1 MQKTNS
7 YLESKRPKVN
17 MKRISL
23 SLLTFLFLLS
33 GLCAAPTKTVW
44 QIGEKNHSASELALS
59 PDKYKEFLANDFG
72 WEDRFYI
79 IGLSSPQKDFPY
91 VLPGPADH
99 WGGTSYTAGIR
110 THVLNILFGM
120 KEVPETDSWKLIID
134 LLDTHHELP
143 ALFKITI
150 NGKSWKYAL
159 PKGSGKSID
168 GDYSQ
173 IKPHTIEIPLNA
185 GVIRKGSNSIALTSL
200 EGSWILFDDIR
211 LMGPDNAELSEA
223 NKSVYLRDV
232 KAADFQTTSPAAQP
246 LLVDIEHLSGHPL
259 LEVEVDGKKILE
271 QRLEKGRYILEA
283 PMPIVKSPKTSHYI
297 LSVDGAILDK
307 GMIRRAPHNTIT
319 LADYIDTRMGTAHS
333 RWMIA
338 PGPWMPF
345 SMVKLSPDNQDSG
358 WQSGYDPSFESI
370 GTFSHIHEWTM
381 AGLGIMPANGPLK
394 TEIGSQSSLVKG
406 DNSYRSAIDKASE
419 ETKVGYYK
427 VDLTDYQ
434 IKAELTATSRC
445 GFQRYTYPQ
454 DKDARVMIDLKIP
467 SEYDYQIV
475 EGSVK
480 QTGARRIEG
489 FSKQLSKNVW
499 SADADQHYTIY
510 FVIEFNKD
518 IKKFGG
524 WHDHTLWKKDT
535 MTAHYP
541 QRFGC
546 YAEFDT
552 TDHPEVMVR
561 SGISYVDMAGASNN
575 LSNEITEPFG
585 WNFEAV
591 RKHQSDSWNDILN
604 RVRIYSNDYR
614 EKVRFYTNLYRAFC
628 RNTFSDADRR
638 WVDATGNIQ
647 KLDDP
652 DAVALGCDA
661 FWNTFWNLN
670 QVWNLIAPEWSSR
683 WVKSQLAMYDANG
696 WLAKGP
702 SGMKYIPV
710 MVAEHEIPLLV
721 STYQMGIRNYDSEK
735 MFRAIVKMQTT
746 PAQRVANGFAGNRDL
761 KAYLQHQYVP
771 ADKGRFS
778 NTLEYS
784 YDDWTVSQLA
794 KALGKEEYY
803 RTFSDRGNWW
813 RNAIN
818 PATGYAQMRY
828 SDGEWEKNFDPFK
841 SGANHHYVEGNA
853 WQLTFFVPQNVPAL
867 TEIIGKERFIDRL
880 SWGFK
885 ASEPWRYNAPGDQ
898 YWDFPVVQG
907 NQQSMH
913 FAFLF
918 NWAGQPWQTQRWS
931 RSIID
936 RYYGFDTSNAYLGDE
951 DQGQMSAWLVMAA
964 LGLFQTDGG
973 CNAEP
978 IYELGS
984 PLFEKIK
991 IDLGKHFGRGK
1002 QFIIKANNPSRENK
1016 YIQSAKLT
1024 GKKLDSFKFPAKE
1037 LLKGGTL
1044 ELEMGNRPNKNWGIK

>member
-1 MQKTNS
+1 
-7 YLESKRPKVN
+7 
-17 MKRISL
+17 MKRIPL
-23 SLLTFLFLLS
+23 SLFTFLFLLS

-211 LMGPDNAELSEA
+211 LMGPDNAELNEV

-232 KAADFQTTSPAAQP
+232 KAADFQTTSPVAQP

-259 LEVEVDGKKILE
+259 LGVEVDGKKILE

-283 PMPIVKSPKTSHYI
+283 PMPVVKSPKTSHYI
-297 LSVDGAILDK
+297 ISADGAILDK

-406 DNSYRSAIDKASE
+406 ANSYRSAIDETSE

-499 SADADQHYTIY
+499 SADADQNYTIY

-524 WHDHTLWKKDT
+524 WHDHTLWETDT
-535 MTAHYP
+535 MTARYP
-541 QRFGC
+541 HRFGC

-591 RKHQSDSWNDILN
+591 RKHQSDSWNNILN

-638 WVDATGNIQ
+638 WVDAAGNIQ

-721 STYQMGIRNYDSEK
+721 STYQMGIRNYDAEK

-761 KAYLQHQYVP
+761 ETYLQHQYVP

-813 RNAIN
+813 KNAIN

-828 SDGEWEKNFDPFK
+828 SNGEWEKNFDPFK
-841 SGANHHYVEGNA
+841 SGAIHHYVEGNA
-853 WQLTFFVPQNVPAL
+853 WQLTFFVPQDVPAL
-867 TEIIGKERFIDRL
+867 TEFIGKERFIDRL

-951 DQGQMSAWLVMAA
+951 DQGQMSAWFVMAA

-978 IYELGS
+978 VYELGS

-1002 QFIIKANNPSRENK
+1002 QFIIKASNTSRENK
-1016 YIQSAKLT
+1016 YIQSAKLN
-1024 GKKLDSFKFPAKE
+1024 GKKLNSFKFPAKE

>member
-1 MQKTNS
+1 
-7 YLESKRPKVN
+7 
-17 MKRISL
+17 
-23 SLLTFLFLLS
+23 
-33 GLCAAPTKTVW
+33 
-44 QIGEKNHSASELALS
+44 
-59 PDKYKEFLANDFG
+59 
-72 WEDRFYI
+72 
-79 IGLSSPQKDFPY
+79 
-91 VLPGPADH
+91 
-99 WGGTSYTAGIR
+99 
-110 THVLNILFGM
+110 M

-173 IKPHTIEIPLNA
+173 IKPHTIEIPLNS

-211 LMGPDNAELSEA
+211 LMGPDNAELNEV

-232 KAADFQTTSPAAQP
+232 KAADFQTTSPVAQP

-259 LEVEVDGKKILE
+259 LEVKVDGKKILE

-283 PMPIVKSPKTSHYI
+283 PMPVVKSPKTSHYI
-297 LSVDGAILDK
+297 ISADGAILDK

-394 TEIGSQSSLVKG
+394 TEIGSQSSLVK
-406 DNSYRSAIDKASE
+406 DANSYRSAIDKTSE

-499 SADADQHYTIY
+499 SADADQNYTIY

-524 WHDHTLWKKDT
+524 WHDHTLWETDT

-575 LSNEITEPFG
+575 LSNEIMEPFG

-591 RKHQSDSWNDILN
+591 HKHQSDSWNNILN

-638 WVDATGNIQ
+638 WVDAAGNIQ

-710 MVAEHEIPLLV
+710 MVGEHEIPLLV
-721 STYQMGIRNYDSEK
+721 STYQMGIRNYDAEK

-761 KAYLQHQYVP
+761 ETYLQHQYVP

-803 RTFSDRGNWW
+803 RTFSNRGNWW
-813 RNAIN
+813 KNAIN

-828 SDGEWEKNFDPFK
+828 SNGEWEKNFDPFK

-867 TEIIGKERFIDRL
+867 TEIIGKELFIDRL

-951 DQGQMSAWLVMAA
+951 DQGQMSAWFVMAA

-978 IYELGS
+978 VYELGS

-1002 QFIIKANNPSRENK
+1002 QFIIKASNTSRENK
-1016 YIQSAKLT
+1016 YIQSAKLN
-1024 GKKLDSFKFPAKE
+1024 GKKLNSFKFPAKE

-1044 ELEMGNRPNKNWGIK
+1044 ELEMGDRPNKNWGIK

>member
-1 MQKTNS
+1 
-7 YLESKRPKVN
+7 
-17 MKRISL
+17 MKRIPL
-23 SLLTFLFLLS
+23 SLFTFLFLLS

-211 LMGPDNAELSEA
+211 LMGPDNAELNEV

-232 KAADFQTTSPAAQP
+232 KAADFQTTSPVAQP

-259 LEVEVDGKKILE
+259 LGVEVDGKKILE

-283 PMPIVKSPKTSHYI
+283 PMPVVKSPKTSHYI
-297 LSVDGAILDK
+297 ISADGTILDK

-406 DNSYRSAIDKASE
+406 ANSYRSAIDETSE

-489 FSKQLSKNVW
+489 LSKQLSKNVW
-499 SADADQHYTIY
+499 SADADQNYTIY

-524 WHDHTLWKKDT
+524 WHDHTLWETDT
-535 MTAHYP
+535 MTARYP
-541 QRFGC
+541 HRFGC

-561 SGISYVDMAGASNN
+561 SGISYVDMAGASNK

-585 WNFEAV
+585 GNFEAV
-591 RKHQSDSWNDILN
+591 RKHQSDSWNNILN

-638 WVDATGNIQ
+638 WVDAAGNIQ

-721 STYQMGIRNYDSEK
+721 STYQMGIRNYDAEK

-746 PAQRVANGFAGNRDL
+746 PAQRVANGFAGHRDL
-761 KAYLQHQYVP
+761 ETYLQHQYVP

-813 RNAIN
+813 KNAIN

-828 SDGEWEKNFDPFK
+828 SNGEWEKNFDPFK

-853 WQLTFFVPQNVPAL
+853 WQLTFFVPQDVPAL
-867 TEIIGKERFIDRL
+867 TEFIGKERFIDRL

-951 DQGQMSAWLVMAA
+951 DQGQMSAWFVMAA

-978 IYELGS
+978 VYELGS

-1002 QFIIKANNPSRENK
+1002 QFIIKASNTSRENK
-1016 YIQSAKLT
+1016 YIQSAKLN
-1024 GKKLDSFKFPAKE
+1024 GKKLNSFKFPAKE

>member
-1 MQKTNS
+1 
-7 YLESKRPKVN
+7 
-17 MKRISL
+17 MKRIPL
-23 SLLTFLFLLS
+23 SLFTFLFLLS

-134 LLDTHHELP
+134 LLDTHHEFP

-173 IKPHTIEIPLNA
+173 IKPHTIEIPLNS

-211 LMGPDNAELSEA
+211 LMGPDNAELNEV

-232 KAADFQTTSPAAQP
+232 KAADFQTTSPVAQP

-259 LEVEVDGKKILE
+259 LEVKVDGKKILE

-283 PMPIVKSPKTSHYI
+283 PMPVVKSPKTSHYI
-297 LSVDGAILDK
+297 ISADGAILDK

-394 TEIGSQSSLVKG
+394 TEIGSQSSLVK
-406 DNSYRSAIDKASE
+406 DANSYRSAIDKTSE

-475 EGSVK
+475 EGSIK

-499 SADADQHYTIY
+499 SADADQNYTIY

-524 WHDHTLWKKDT
+524 WHDHTLWETDT
-535 MTAHYP
+535 MTASYP

-575 LSNEITEPFG
+575 LSNEIMEPFG

-591 RKHQSDSWNDILN
+591 RKHQSDSWNNILN

-638 WVDATGNIQ
+638 WVDAAGNIQ

-721 STYQMGIRNYDSEK
+721 STYQMGIRNYDAEK

-761 KAYLQHQYVP
+761 ETYLQHQYVP

-803 RTFSDRGNWW
+803 RTFSNRGNWW
-813 RNAIN
+813 KNAIN

-828 SDGEWEKNFDPFK
+828 SNGEWEKNFDPFK

-853 WQLTFFVPQNVPAL
+853 WQLTFFC
-867 TEIIGKERFIDRL
+867 TSER
-880 SWGFK
+880 
-885 ASEPWRYNAPGDQ
+885 
-898 YWDFPVVQG
+898 
-907 NQQSMH
+907 
-913 FAFLF
+913 
-918 NWAGQPWQTQRWS
+918 S
-931 RSIID
+931 RTH
-936 RYYGFDTSNAYLGDE
+936 RNY
-951 DQGQMSAWLVMAA
+951 
-964 LGLFQTDGG
+964 
-973 CNAEP
+973 
-978 IYELGS
+978 
-984 PLFEKIK
+984 
-991 IDLGKHFGRGK
+991 R
-1002 QFIIKANNPSRENK
+1002 
-1016 YIQSAKLT
+1016 
-1024 GKKLDSFKFPAKE
+1024 
-1037 LLKGGTL
+1037 
-1044 ELEMGNRPNKNWGIK
+1044 

>member
-1 MQKTNS
+1 
-7 YLESKRPKVN
+7 
-17 MKRISL
+17 
-23 SLLTFLFLLS
+23 
-33 GLCAAPTKTVW
+33 
-44 QIGEKNHSASELALS
+44 
-59 PDKYKEFLANDFG
+59 
-72 WEDRFYI
+72 
-79 IGLSSPQKDFPY
+79 
-91 VLPGPADH
+91 
-99 WGGTSYTAGIR
+99 
-110 THVLNILFGM
+110 M

-173 IKPHTIEIPLNA
+173 IKPHTIEIPLNS

-211 LMGPDNAELSEA
+211 LMGPDNAELNEV

-232 KAADFQTTSPAAQP
+232 KAADFQTTSPVAQP

-259 LEVEVDGKKILE
+259 LEVKVDGKKILE

-283 PMPIVKSPKTSHYI
+283 PMPVVKSPKTSHYI
-297 LSVDGAILDK
+297 ISADGAILDK

-394 TEIGSQSSLVKG
+394 TEIGSQSSLVK
-406 DNSYRSAIDKASE
+406 DANSYRSAIDKTSE

-475 EGSVK
+475 EGSIK

-499 SADADQHYTIY
+499 SADADQNYTIY

-524 WHDHTLWKKDT
+524 WHDHTLWETDT
-535 MTAHYP
+535 MTASYP

-591 RKHQSDSWNDILN
+591 RKHQSDSWNNILN

-638 WVDATGNIQ
+638 WVDAAGNIQ

-721 STYQMGIRNYDSEK
+721 STYQMGIRNYDAEK

-761 KAYLQHQYVP
+761 ETYLQHQYVP

-803 RTFSDRGNWW
+803 RTFSNRGNWW
-813 RNAIN
+813 KNAIN

-828 SDGEWEKNFDPFK
+828 SNGEWEKNFDPFK

-867 TEIIGKERFIDRL
+867 TEIIGKELFIDRL

-951 DQGQMSAWLVMAA
+951 DQGQMSAWFVMAA

-978 IYELGS
+978 VYELGS

-1002 QFIIKANNPSRENK
+1002 QFIIKASNTSRENK
-1016 YIQSAKLT
+1016 YIQSAKLN
-1024 GKKLDSFKFPAKE
+1024 GKKLNSFKFPAKE

>member
-1 MQKTNS
+1 
-7 YLESKRPKVN
+7 
-17 MKRISL
+17 MKRIPL
-23 SLLTFLFLLS
+23 SLFTFLFLLS

-173 IKPHTIEIPLNA
+173 IKPHTIEIPLNS

-211 LMGPDNAELSEA
+211 LMGPDNAELNEV

-232 KAADFQTTSPAAQP
+232 KAADFQTTSPVAQP

-259 LEVEVDGKKILE
+259 LEVKVDGKKILE

-283 PMPIVKSPKTSHYI
+283 PMPVVKSPKTSHYI
-297 LSVDGAILDK
+297 ISADGAILDK

-394 TEIGSQSSLVKG
+394 TEIGSQSSLVK
-406 DNSYRSAIDKASE
+406 DANSYRSAIDKTSE

-499 SADADQHYTIY
+499 SADADQNYTIY

-524 WHDHTLWKKDT
+524 WHDHTLWETDT
-535 MTAHYP
+535 MTASYP

-591 RKHQSDSWNDILN
+591 RKHQSDSWNNILN

-628 RNTFSDADRR
+628 RNTFSDADCR
-638 WVDATGNIQ
+638 WVDAAGNIQ

-721 STYQMGIRNYDSEK
+721 STYQMGIRNYDAEK

-761 KAYLQHQYVP
+761 ETYLQHQYVP

-803 RTFSDRGNWW
+803 RTFSNRGNWW
-813 RNAIN
+813 KNAIN

-828 SDGEWEKNFDPFK
+828 SNGEWEKNFDPFK

-867 TEIIGKERFIDRL
+867 TEIIGKELFIDRL

-885 ASEPWRYNAPGDQ
+885 ASEPW
-898 YWDFPVVQG
+898 
-907 NQQSMH
+907 
-913 FAFLF
+913 
-918 NWAGQPWQTQRWS
+918 
-931 RSIID
+931 SIMP
-936 RYYGFDTSNAYLGDE
+936 RETSIGT
-951 DQGQMSAWLVMAA
+951 
-964 LGLFQTDGG
+964 FQ
-973 CNAEP
+973 
-978 IYELGS
+978 
-984 PLFEKIK
+984 
-991 IDLGKHFGRGK
+991 
-1002 QFIIKANNPSRENK
+1002 
-1016 YIQSAKLT
+1016 
-1024 GKKLDSFKFPAKE
+1024 
-1037 LLKGGTL
+1037 
-1044 ELEMGNRPNKNWGIK
+1044 

>member
-1 MQKTNS
+1 
-7 YLESKRPKVN
+7 
-17 MKRISL
+17 MKRIPL
-23 SLLTFLFLLS
+23 SLFTFLFLLS

-211 LMGPDNAELSEA
+211 LMGPDNAELNEV
-223 NKSVYLRDV
+223 NKSVYLRDI
-232 KAADFQTTSPAAQP
+232 KAADFQTTSPVAQP

-259 LEVEVDGKKILE
+259 LGVEVDGKKILE

-283 PMPIVKSPKTSHYI
+283 PMPVVKSPKTSHYI
-297 LSVDGAILDK
+297 ISADGTILDK

-406 DNSYRSAIDKASE
+406 ANSYRSAIDETSE

-499 SADADQHYTIY
+499 SADADQNYTIY
-510 FVIEFNKD
+510 FVIEFNQD

-524 WHDHTLWKKDT
+524 WHDHTLWETDT
-535 MTAHYP
+535 MTARYP
-541 QRFGC
+541 HRFGC

-591 RKHQSDSWNDILN
+591 RKHQSDSWNNILN

-638 WVDATGNIQ
+638 WVDAAGNIQ

-721 STYQMGIRNYDSEK
+721 STYQMGIRNYDAEK

-761 KAYLQHQYVP
+761 ETYLQHQYVP

-813 RNAIN
+813 KNAIN

-828 SDGEWEKNFDPFK
+828 SNGEWEKNFDPFK

-853 WQLTFFVPQNVPAL
+853 WQLTFFVPQDVPAL
-867 TEIIGKERFIDRL
+867 TEFIGKERFIDRL

-951 DQGQMSAWLVMAA
+951 DQGQMSAWFVMAA

-978 IYELGS
+978 VYELGS

-1002 QFIIKANNPSRENK
+1002 QFIIKASNTSRENK
-1016 YIQSAKLT
+1016 YIQSAKLN
-1024 GKKLDSFKFPAKE
+1024 GKKLNSFKFPAKE

>member
-1 MQKTNS
+1 
-7 YLESKRPKVN
+7 
-17 MKRISL
+17 MKRIPL
-23 SLLTFLFLLS
+23 SLFTFLFLLS

-134 LLDTHHELP
+134 LLDTHYEFP

-173 IKPHTIEIPLNA
+173 IKPHTIEILLNA

-211 LMGPDNAELSEA
+211 LMGPDNAELNEV

-232 KAADFQTTSPAAQP
+232 KAADFQTTSPVAQP

-283 PMPIVKSPKTSHYI
+283 PMPVVKSPKTSHYI
-297 LSVDGAILDK
+297 ISADGTILDK

-381 AGLGIMPANGPLK
+381 TGLGIMPANGPLK
-394 TEIGSQSSLVKG
+394 TEIGSQSSLVK
-406 DNSYRSAIDKASE
+406 DANSYRSAIDKTSE

-475 EGSVK
+475 EGSIK

-499 SADADQHYTIY
+499 SADADQNYTIY

-524 WHDHTLWKKDT
+524 WHDHTLWETDT
-535 MTAHYP
+535 MTASYP

-591 RKHQSDSWNDILN
+591 RKHQSDSWNNILN

-638 WVDATGNIQ
+638 WVDAAGNIQ

-721 STYQMGIRNYDSEK
+721 STYQMGIRNYDAEK

-761 KAYLQHQYVP
+761 ETYLQHQYVP

-813 RNAIN
+813 KNAIN

-828 SDGEWEKNFDPFK
+828 SNGEWEKNFDPFK

-853 WQLTFFVPQNVPAL
+853 WQLTFFVPQDVPAL
-867 TEIIGKERFIDRL
+867 TEFIGKERFIDRL

-918 NWAGQPWQTQRWS
+918 NWAGQPWQRWS

-951 DQGQMSAWLVMAA
+951 DQGQMSAWFVMAA

-978 IYELGS
+978 VYELGS

-1002 QFIIKANNPSRENK
+1002 QFIIKAINTSRENK
-1016 YIQSAKLT
+1016 YIQSAKLN
-1024 GKKLDSFKFPAKE
+1024 GKKLNSFKFPAKE

>member
-1 MQKTNS
+1 
-7 YLESKRPKVN
+7 
-17 MKRISL
+17 
-23 SLLTFLFLLS
+23 
-33 GLCAAPTKTVW
+33 
-44 QIGEKNHSASELALS
+44 
-59 PDKYKEFLANDFG
+59 
-72 WEDRFYI
+72 
-79 IGLSSPQKDFPY
+79 
-91 VLPGPADH
+91 
-99 WGGTSYTAGIR
+99 
-110 THVLNILFGM
+110 
-120 KEVPETDSWKLIID
+120 
-134 LLDTHHELP
+134 
-143 ALFKITI
+143 
-150 NGKSWKYAL
+150 
-159 PKGSGKSID
+159 
-168 GDYSQ
+168 
-173 IKPHTIEIPLNA
+173 
-185 GVIRKGSNSIALTSL
+185 
-200 EGSWILFDDIR
+200 
-211 LMGPDNAELSEA
+211 MGPDNAELNEV

-232 KAADFQTTSPAAQP
+232 KAADFQTTSPVAQP

-259 LEVEVDGKKILE
+259 LEVKVDGKKILE

-283 PMPIVKSPKTSHYI
+283 PMPVVKSPKTSHYI
-297 LSVDGAILDK
+297 ISADGAILDK

-394 TEIGSQSSLVKG
+394 TEIGSQSSLVK
-406 DNSYRSAIDKASE
+406 DANSYRSAIDKTSE

-499 SADADQHYTIY
+499 SADADQNYTIY

-524 WHDHTLWKKDT
+524 WHDHTLWETDT

-591 RKHQSDSWNDILN
+591 RKHQSDSWNNILN

-638 WVDATGNIQ
+638 WVDAAGNIQ

-710 MVAEHEIPLLV
+710 MVGEHEIPLLV
-721 STYQMGIRNYDSEK
+721 STYQMGIRNYDAEK

-761 KAYLQHQYVP
+761 ETYLQHQYVP

-813 RNAIN
+813 KNAIN

-828 SDGEWEKNFDPFK
+828 SNGEWEKNFDPFK

-853 WQLTFFVPQNVPAL
+853 WQLTFFVPQDVPAL
-867 TEIIGKERFIDRL
+867 TEIIGKKRFIDRL

-918 NWAGQPWQTQRWS
+918 NWAGQPWQTQQWS
-931 RSIID
+931 RSIIA

-951 DQGQMSAWLVMAA
+951 DQGQMSAWFVMAA

-978 IYELGS
+978 VYELGS

-1002 QFIIKANNPSRENK
+1002 QFIIKASNTSRENK
-1016 YIQSAKLT
+1016 YIQSAKLN
-1024 GKKLDSFKFPAKE
+1024 GKKLNSFKFPAKE

-1044 ELEMGNRPNKNWGIK
+1044 ELEMGDRPNKNWGIK

>member
-1 MQKTNS
+1 
-7 YLESKRPKVN
+7 
-17 MKRISL
+17 MKRIPL
-23 SLLTFLFLLS
+23 SLFTFLFLLS

-134 LLDTHHELP
+134 LLDTHHEFP

-173 IKPHTIEIPLNA
+173 IKPHTIEIPLNS

-211 LMGPDNAELSEA
+211 LMGPDNAELNEV

-232 KAADFQTTSPAAQP
+232 KAADFQTTSPVAQP

-259 LEVEVDGKKILE
+259 LEVKVDGKKILE

-283 PMPIVKSPKTSHYI
+283 PMPVVKSPKTSHYI
-297 LSVDGAILDK
+297 ISADGAILDK

-394 TEIGSQSSLVKG
+394 TEIGSQSSLVK
-406 DNSYRSAIDKASE
+406 DANSYRSAIDKTSE

-475 EGSVK
+475 EGSIK

-499 SADADQHYTIY
+499 SADADQNYTIY

-524 WHDHTLWKKDT
+524 WHDHTLWETDT
-535 MTAHYP
+535 MTASYP

-575 LSNEITEPFG
+575 LSNEIMEPFG

-591 RKHQSDSWNDILN
+591 RKHQSDSWNNILN

-638 WVDATGNIQ
+638 WVDAAGNIQ

-721 STYQMGIRNYDSEK
+721 STYQMGIRNYDAEK

-761 KAYLQHQYVP
+761 ETYLQHQYVP

-803 RTFSDRGNWW
+803 RTFSNRGNWW
-813 RNAIN
+813 KNAIN

-828 SDGEWEKNFDPFK
+828 SNGEWEKNFDPFK

-853 WQLTFFVPQNVPAL
+853 WQLTFLYLRTFPHSPKLSVKSSSSTGCHGDSKPVSHGGIMPRE
-867 TEIIGKERFIDRL
+867 TSIG
-880 SWGFK
+880 
-885 ASEPWRYNAPGDQ
+885 
-898 YWDFPVVQG
+898 
-907 NQQSMH
+907 
-913 FAFLF
+913 
-918 NWAGQPWQTQRWS
+918 T
-931 RSIID
+931 
-936 RYYGFDTSNAYLGDE
+936 
-951 DQGQMSAWLVMAA
+951 
-964 LGLFQTDGG
+964 FQ
-973 CNAEP
+973 
-978 IYELGS
+978 
-984 PLFEKIK
+984 
-991 IDLGKHFGRGK
+991 
-1002 QFIIKANNPSRENK
+1002 
-1016 YIQSAKLT
+1016 
-1024 GKKLDSFKFPAKE
+1024 
-1037 LLKGGTL
+1037 
-1044 ELEMGNRPNKNWGIK
+1044 

>member
-1 MQKTNS
+1 
-7 YLESKRPKVN
+7 
-17 MKRISL
+17 MKRVPL
-23 SLLTFLFLLS
+23 SLFTFLFLLS

-134 LLDTHHELP
+134 LLDTHHEFP

-159 PKGSGKSID
+159 SKGSGKSID

-173 IKPHTIEIPLNA
+173 IKPHTIEIPLNS

-211 LMGPDNAELSEA
+211 LMGPDNAELNEV

-232 KAADFQTTSPAAQP
+232 KAADFQTTSPVAQP

-259 LEVEVDGKKILE
+259 LEVKVDGKKILE

-283 PMPIVKSPKTSHYI
+283 PMPVVKSPKTSHYI
-297 LSVDGAILDK
+297 ISADGAILDK

-394 TEIGSQSSLVKG
+394 TEIGSQSSLVK
-406 DNSYRSAIDKASE
+406 DANSYRSAIDKTSE

-475 EGSVK
+475 EGSIK

-499 SADADQHYTIY
+499 SADADQNYTIY

-524 WHDHTLWKKDT
+524 WHDHTLWETDT
-535 MTAHYP
+535 MTASYP

-552 TDHPEVMVR
+552 TDYPEVMVR

-591 RKHQSDSWNDILN
+591 RKHQSDSWNNILN

-638 WVDATGNIQ
+638 WVDAAGNIQ

-721 STYQMGIRNYDSEK
+721 STYQMGIRNYDAEK

-761 KAYLQHQYVP
+761 ETYLQHQYVP

-803 RTFSDRGNWW
+803 RTFSNRGNWW
-813 RNAIN
+813 KNAIN

-828 SDGEWEKNFDPFK
+828 SNGEWEKNFDPFK

-853 WQLTFFVPQNVPAL
+853 
-867 TEIIGKERFIDRL
+867 
-880 SWGFK
+880 
-885 ASEPWRYNAPGDQ
+885 
-898 YWDFPVVQG
+898 
-907 NQQSMH
+907 
-913 FAFLF
+913 
-918 NWAGQPWQTQRWS
+918 
-931 RSIID
+931 
-936 RYYGFDTSNAYLGDE
+936 
-951 DQGQMSAWLVMAA
+951 
-964 LGLFQTDGG
+964 
-973 CNAEP
+973 
-978 IYELGS
+978 
-984 PLFEKIK
+984 
-991 IDLGKHFGRGK
+991 
-1002 QFIIKANNPSRENK
+1002 
-1016 YIQSAKLT
+1016 
-1024 GKKLDSFKFPAKE
+1024 
-1037 LLKGGTL
+1037 
-1044 ELEMGNRPNKNWGIK
+1044 

>member
-1 MQKTNS
+1 
-7 YLESKRPKVN
+7 
-17 MKRISL
+17 MKRIPL
-23 SLLTFLFLLS
+23 SLFTFLFLLS

-173 IKPHTIEIPLNA
+173 IKPHTIEIPLNS

-211 LMGPDNAELSEA
+211 LMGPDNAELNEV

-232 KAADFQTTSPAAQP
+232 KAADFQTTSPVAQP

-259 LEVEVDGKKILE
+259 LEVKVDGKKILE

-283 PMPIVKSPKTSHYI
+283 PMPVVKSPKTSHYI
-297 LSVDGAILDK
+297 ISADGAILDK

-394 TEIGSQSSLVKG
+394 TEIGSQSSLVK
-406 DNSYRSAIDKASE
+406 DANSYRSAIDKTSE

-499 SADADQHYTIY
+499 SADADQNYTIY

-524 WHDHTLWKKDT
+524 WHDHTLWETDT

-591 RKHQSDSWNDILN
+591 HKHQSDSWNNILN

-638 WVDATGNIQ
+638 WVDAAGNIQ

-710 MVAEHEIPLLV
+710 MVGEHEIPLLV
-721 STYQMGIRNYDSEK
+721 STYQMGIRNYDAEK

-761 KAYLQHQYVP
+761 ETYLQHQYVP

-803 RTFSDRGNWW
+803 RTFSNRGNWW
-813 RNAIN
+813 KNAIN

-828 SDGEWEKNFDPFK
+828 SNGEWEKNFDPFK

-867 TEIIGKERFIDRL
+867 TEIIGKELFIDRL

-931 RSIID
+931 RS
-936 RYYGFDTSNAYLGDE
+936 
-951 DQGQMSAWLVMAA
+951 
-964 LGLFQTDGG
+964 
-973 CNAEP
+973 
-978 IYELGS
+978 
-984 PLFEKIK
+984 
-991 IDLGKHFGRGK
+991 
-1002 QFIIKANNPSRENK
+1002 
-1016 YIQSAKLT
+1016 
-1024 GKKLDSFKFPAKE
+1024 
-1037 LLKGGTL
+1037 
-1044 ELEMGNRPNKNWGIK
+1044 

>member
-1 MQKTNS
+1 
-7 YLESKRPKVN
+7 
-17 MKRISL
+17 MKRIPL
-23 SLLTFLFLLS
+23 SLFTFLFLLS

-173 IKPHTIEIPLNA
+173 IKPHTIEIPLNS

-211 LMGPDNAELSEA
+211 LMGPDNAELNEV

-232 KAADFQTTSPAAQP
+232 KAADFQTTSPVAQP

-259 LEVEVDGKKILE
+259 LEVKVDGKKILE

-283 PMPIVKSPKTSHYI
+283 PMPVVKSPKTSHYI
-297 LSVDGAILDK
+297 ISADGAILDK

-394 TEIGSQSSLVKG
+394 TEIGSQSSLVK
-406 DNSYRSAIDKASE
+406 DANSYRSAIDKTSE

-499 SADADQHYTIY
+499 SADADQNYTIY

-524 WHDHTLWKKDT
+524 WHDHTLWETDT

-591 RKHQSDSWNDILN
+591 HKHQSDSWNNILN

-638 WVDATGNIQ
+638 WVDAAGNIQ

-710 MVAEHEIPLLV
+710 MVGEHEIPLLV
-721 STYQMGIRNYDSEK
+721 STYQMGIRNYDAEK

-761 KAYLQHQYVP
+761 ETYLQHQYVP

-803 RTFSDRGNWW
+803 RTFSNRGNWW
-813 RNAIN
+813 KNAIN

-828 SDGEWEKNFDPFK
+828 SNGEWEKNFDPFK

-867 TEIIGKERFIDRL
+867 TEIIGKELFIDRL

-951 DQGQMSAWLVMAA
+951 DQEVE
-964 LGLFQTDGG
+964 LFQV
-973 CNAEP
+973 
-978 IYELGS
+978 S
-984 PLFEKIK
+984 
-991 IDLGKHFGRGK
+991 GKRTAQRRH
-1002 QFIIKANNPSRENK
+1002 I
-1016 YIQSAKLT
+1016 
-1024 GKKLDSFKFPAKE
+1024 
-1037 LLKGGTL
+1037 GT
-1044 ELEMGNRPNKNWGIK
+1044 

>member
-1 MQKTNS
+1 
-7 YLESKRPKVN
+7 
-17 MKRISL
+17 MKRKSL
-23 SLLTFLFLLS
+23 SLFIMLFLLPE
-33 GLCAAPTKTVW
+33 LWAATKTIW
-44 QIGEKNHSASELALS
+44 QIGEKNHSTSELALS

-79 IGLSSPQKDFPY
+79 VGLSSPQKDFPY

-99 WGGTSYTAGIR
+99 WGGTSGTAGIR
-110 THVLNILFGM
+110 THVLNILFDM
-120 KEVPETDSWKLIID
+120 KETSGSDSWKLIID
-134 LLDTHHELP
+134 LLDTHHESP
-143 ALFKITI
+143 ALFKVTI

-173 IKPHTIEIPLNA
+173 AKPYTIEIPVNA
-185 GVIRKGSNSIALTSL
+185 EVIKKGSNSISLTNL
-200 EGSWILFDDIR
+200 EGSWIIFDDIR
-211 LMGPDNAELSEA
+211 LIGPQNAILKEA
-223 NKSVYLRDV
+223 NQSVYLRDV
-232 KAADFQTTSPAAQP
+232 KAADFQTVHPVAQP

-259 LEVEVDGKKILE
+259 LEVEVDGKKILH
-271 QRLEKGRYILEA
+271 QQLENGRYIFEA
-283 PMPIVKSPKTSHYI
+283 PMPVVKSPKTSEYTI
-297 LSVDGAILDK
+297 RVDGAVIAQ
-307 GMIRRAPHNTIT
+307 GTITRAPHSTHT
-319 LADYIDTRMGTAHS
+319 AADYIDTRMGTAHS

-345 SMVKLSPDNQDSG
+345 SMVKLSPDNQDNG

-381 AGLGIMPANGPLK
+381 AGLGIMPTNGPLK
-394 TEIGSQSSLVKG
+394 TEIGSQSSLVKSA
-406 DNSYRSAIDKASE
+406 NSYRSAIDKASE
-419 ETKVGYYK
+419 EAKAGYYK
-427 VDLTDYQ
+427 IDLTDYQ
-434 IKAELTATSRC
+434 IKAELTATTRC

-467 SEYDYQIV
+467 SEYDYQII
-475 EGSVK
+475 EGSVR

-499 SADADQHYTIY
+499 SADADQDYTIH
-510 FVIEFNKD
+510 FVIEFSKD

-524 WHDHTLWKKDT
+524 WHNDTLWEKEA
-535 MTAHYP
+535 MTATHP

-552 TDHPEVMVR
+552 ASDPVVMVR
-561 SGISYVDMAGASNN
+561 SAISYVDIAGASNN
-575 LSNEITEPFG
+575 LSTEITKPFG
-585 WNFEAV
+585 WNFDAV
-591 RKHQSDSWNDILN
+591 RKYQSDSWNDILD
-604 RVRIYSNDYR
+604 RVQVQSNDYR

-628 RNTFSDADRR
+628 RNTYSDTDQRWADAAGR
-638 WVDATGNIQ
+638 IQ
-647 KLDDP
+647 KLKDK

-670 QVWNLIAPEWSSR
+670 QVWNLITPEWSSR
-683 WVKSQLAMYDANG
+683 WVKSQLAMYDAHG

-710 MVAEHEIPLLV
+710 MVAEHEIPLLT
-721 STYQMGIRNYDSEK
+721 STYQMGIRDYDVEK
-735 MFRAIVKMQTT
+735 MFQAVIKMQTT

-761 KAYLQHQYVP
+761 ETYLQHKYVP

-794 KALGKEEYY
+794 KALGKDEHY
-803 RTFSDRGNWW
+803 RKFSDRGEWW
-813 RNAIN
+813 KNAIN
-818 PATGYAQMRY
+818 PETGFAQMRY
-828 SDGEWEKNFDPFK
+828 SNGEWEKDFDPFK

-853 WQLTFFVPQNVPAL
+853 WQLTYFVPQNVPAL
-867 TEIIGKERFIDRL
+867 AERIGKERFIERL
-880 SWGFK
+880 TWGFK

-918 NWAGQPWQTQRWS
+918 NWVGQPWQTQRWS

-936 RYYGFDTSNAYLGDE
+936 RYYGFDVSNAYLGDE
-951 DQGQMSAWLVMAA
+951 DQGQMSAWFIMAA

-973 CNAEP
+973 CNTEP
-978 IYELGS
+978 VYELGS
-984 PLFEKIK
+984 PLFEKVE
-991 IDLGKHFGRGK
+991 IDLGKRYGRGK
-1002 QFIIKANNPSRENK
+1002 RFTIKANNASRENK
-1016 YIQSAKLT
+1016 YIQSAQLNGQKLE
-1024 GKKLDSFKFPAKE
+1024 SFKFPAKE
-1037 LLKGGTL
+1037 LLKGGIL
-1044 ELEMGNRPNKNWGIK
+1044 ELEMGNQPNESWGLKQ

>member
-1 MQKTNS
+1 
-7 YLESKRPKVN
+7 
-17 MKRISL
+17 MKRIPL
-23 SLLTFLFLLS
+23 SLFTFLFLLS

-211 LMGPDNAELSEA
+211 LMGPDNAELNEV

-232 KAADFQTTSPAAQP
+232 KAADFQTTSPVAQP

-259 LEVEVDGKKILE
+259 LGVEVDGKKILE

-283 PMPIVKSPKTSHYI
+283 PMPVVKSPKTSHYI
-297 LSVDGAILDK
+297 ISADGTILDK

-406 DNSYRSAIDKASE
+406 ANSYRSAIDETSE

-499 SADADQHYTIY
+499 SADADQNYTIY

-524 WHDHTLWKKDT
+524 WHDHTLWETDT
-535 MTAHYP
+535 MTARYP
-541 QRFGC
+541 HRFGC

-591 RKHQSDSWNDILN
+591 RKHQSDSWNNILN

-638 WVDATGNIQ
+638 WVDAAGNIQ

-652 DAVALGCDA
+652 NAVALGCDA

-721 STYQMGIRNYDSEK
+721 STYQMGIRNYDAEK

-761 KAYLQHQYVP
+761 ETYLQHQYVP

-813 RNAIN
+813 KNAIN

-828 SDGEWEKNFDPFK
+828 SNGEWEKNFDPFK

-853 WQLTFFVPQNVPAL
+853 WQLTFFVPQDVPAL
-867 TEIIGKERFIDRL
+867 TEFIGKERFIDRL

-951 DQGQMSAWLVMAA
+951 DQGQMSAWFVMAA

-978 IYELGS
+978 VYELGS

-1002 QFIIKANNPSRENK
+1002 QFIIKASNTSRENK
-1016 YIQSAKLT
+1016 YIQSAKLN
-1024 GKKLDSFKFPAKE
+1024 GKKLNSFKFPAKE

>member
-1 MQKTNS
+1 
-7 YLESKRPKVN
+7 
-17 MKRISL
+17 
-23 SLLTFLFLLS
+23 
-33 GLCAAPTKTVW
+33 
-44 QIGEKNHSASELALS
+44 
-59 PDKYKEFLANDFG
+59 
-72 WEDRFYI
+72 
-79 IGLSSPQKDFPY
+79 
-91 VLPGPADH
+91 
-99 WGGTSYTAGIR
+99 
-110 THVLNILFGM
+110 
-120 KEVPETDSWKLIID
+120 
-134 LLDTHHELP
+134 
-143 ALFKITI
+143 
-150 NGKSWKYAL
+150 
-159 PKGSGKSID
+159 
-168 GDYSQ
+168 
-173 IKPHTIEIPLNA
+173 
-185 GVIRKGSNSIALTSL
+185 
-200 EGSWILFDDIR
+200 
-211 LMGPDNAELSEA
+211 
-223 NKSVYLRDV
+223 
-232 KAADFQTTSPAAQP
+232 
-246 LLVDIEHLSGHPL
+246 
-259 LEVEVDGKKILE
+259 
-271 QRLEKGRYILEA
+271 
-283 PMPIVKSPKTSHYI
+283 MPVVKSPKTSHYI
-297 LSVDGAILDK
+297 ISADGAILDK

-394 TEIGSQSSLVKG
+394 TEIGSQSSLVK
-406 DNSYRSAIDKASE
+406 DANSYRSAIDKTSE

-499 SADADQHYTIY
+499 SADADQNYTIY

-524 WHDHTLWKKDT
+524 WHDHTLWETDT

-575 LSNEITEPFG
+575 LSYEITEPFG

-591 RKHQSDSWNDILN
+591 HKHQSDSWNNILN

-638 WVDATGNIQ
+638 WVDAAGNIQ

-710 MVAEHEIPLLV
+710 MVGEHEIPLLV
-721 STYQMGIRNYDSEK
+721 STYQMGIRNYDAEK

-761 KAYLQHQYVP
+761 ETYLQHQYVP

-803 RTFSDRGNWW
+803 RTFSNRGNWW
-813 RNAIN
+813 KNAIN

-828 SDGEWEKNFDPFK
+828 SNGEWEKNFDPFK

-867 TEIIGKERFIDRL
+867 TEIIGKELFIDRL

-951 DQGQMSAWLVMAA
+951 DQGQMSAWFVMAA

-978 IYELGS
+978 VYELGS

-1002 QFIIKANNPSRENK
+1002 QFIIKASNTSRENK
-1016 YIQSAKLT
+1016 YIQSAKLN
-1024 GKKLDSFKFPAKE
+1024 GKKLNSFKFPAKE

-1044 ELEMGNRPNKNWGIK
+1044 ELEMGDRPNKNWGIK

>member
-1 MQKTNS
+1 
-7 YLESKRPKVN
+7 
-17 MKRISL
+17 
-23 SLLTFLFLLS
+23 
-33 GLCAAPTKTVW
+33 
-44 QIGEKNHSASELALS
+44 
-59 PDKYKEFLANDFG
+59 
-72 WEDRFYI
+72 
-79 IGLSSPQKDFPY
+79 
-91 VLPGPADH
+91 
-99 WGGTSYTAGIR
+99 
-110 THVLNILFGM
+110 
-120 KEVPETDSWKLIID
+120 
-134 LLDTHHELP
+134 
-143 ALFKITI
+143 
-150 NGKSWKYAL
+150 
-159 PKGSGKSID
+159 
-168 GDYSQ
+168 
-173 IKPHTIEIPLNA
+173 
-185 GVIRKGSNSIALTSL
+185 
-200 EGSWILFDDIR
+200 
-211 LMGPDNAELSEA
+211 MGPDNAELNEV

-232 KAADFQTTSPAAQP
+232 KAADFQTTSPVAQP

-259 LEVEVDGKKILE
+259 LEVKVDGKKILE

-283 PMPIVKSPKTSHYI
+283 PMPVVKSPKTSHYI
-297 LSVDGAILDK
+297 ISADGAILDK

-394 TEIGSQSSLVKG
+394 TEIGSQSSLVK
-406 DNSYRSAIDKASE
+406 DANSYRSAIDKTSE

-499 SADADQHYTIY
+499 SADADQNYTIY

-524 WHDHTLWKKDT
+524 WHDHTLWETDT
-535 MTAHYP
+535 MTARYP

-591 RKHQSDSWNDILN
+591 RKHQSDSWNNILN

-638 WVDATGNIQ
+638 WVDAAGNIQ

-710 MVAEHEIPLLV
+710 MVGEHEIPLLV
-721 STYQMGIRNYDSEK
+721 STYQMGIRNYDAEK

-761 KAYLQHQYVP
+761 ETYLQHQYVP

-813 RNAIN
+813 KNAIN

-828 SDGEWEKNFDPFK
+828 SNGEWEKNFDPFK

-867 TEIIGKERFIDRL
+867 TEIIGKKRFIDRL

-951 DQGQMSAWLVMAA
+951 DQGQMSAWFVMAA

-978 IYELGS
+978 VYELGS

-1002 QFIIKANNPSRENK
+1002 QFIIKASNTSRKNK
-1016 YIQSAKLT
+1016 YIQSAKLN
-1024 GKKLDSFKFPAKE
+1024 GKKLNSFKFPAKE

>member
-1 MQKTNS
+1 
-7 YLESKRPKVN
+7 
-17 MKRISL
+17 
-23 SLLTFLFLLS
+23 
-33 GLCAAPTKTVW
+33 
-44 QIGEKNHSASELALS
+44 
-59 PDKYKEFLANDFG
+59 
-72 WEDRFYI
+72 
-79 IGLSSPQKDFPY
+79 
-91 VLPGPADH
+91 
-99 WGGTSYTAGIR
+99 
-110 THVLNILFGM
+110 M

-134 LLDTHHELP
+134 LLDTHHEFP

-173 IKPHTIEIPLNA
+173 IKPHTIEIPLNS

-211 LMGPDNAELSEA
+211 LMGPDNAELNEV

-232 KAADFQTTSPAAQP
+232 KAADFQTTSPVAQP

-259 LEVEVDGKKILE
+259 LEVKVDGKKILE

-283 PMPIVKSPKTSHYI
+283 PMPVVKSPKTSHYI
-297 LSVDGAILDK
+297 ISADGAILDK

-394 TEIGSQSSLVKG
+394 TEIGSQSSLVK
-406 DNSYRSAIDKASE
+406 DANSYRSAIDKTSE

-475 EGSVK
+475 EGSIK

-499 SADADQHYTIY
+499 SADADQNYTIY

-524 WHDHTLWKKDT
+524 WHDHTLWETDT
-535 MTAHYP
+535 MTASYP

-552 TDHPEVMVR
+552 TDYPEVMVR

-591 RKHQSDSWNDILN
+591 RKHQSDSWNNILN

-628 RNTFSDADRR
+628 RNTFSDADCR
-638 WVDATGNIQ
+638 WVDAAGNIQ

-721 STYQMGIRNYDSEK
+721 STYQMGIRNYDAEK

-761 KAYLQHQYVP
+761 ETYLQHQYVP

-803 RTFSDRGNWW
+803 RTFSNRGNWW
-813 RNAIN
+813 KNAIN

-828 SDGEWEKNFDPFK
+828 SNGEWEKNFDPFK

-867 TEIIGKERFIDRL
+867 TEIIGKELFIDRL

-951 DQGQMSAWLVMAA
+951 DQGQMSAWFVMAA

-978 IYELGS
+978 VYELGS

-1002 QFIIKANNPSRENK
+1002 QFIIKAINTSRENK
-1016 YIQSAKLT
+1016 YIQSAKLN
-1024 GKKLDSFKFPAKE
+1024 GKKLSSFKFPAKE

>member
-1 MQKTNS
+1 
-7 YLESKRPKVN
+7 
-17 MKRISL
+17 MKRIPL
-23 SLLTFLFLLS
+23 SLFTFLFLLS
-33 GLCAAPTKTVW
+33 GLWAAPTKTVW

-134 LLDTHHELP
+134 LLDTHNELP

-185 GVIRKGSNSIALTSL
+185 RVIRKGSNSIALTSL

-211 LMGPDNAELSEA
+211 LMGPDNAELNEV

-232 KAADFQTTSPAAQP
+232 KAADFQTTSPVAQP

-271 QRLEKGRYILEA
+271 QRLEKGRYILEV
-283 PMPIVKSPKTSHYI
+283 PMPVVKSPQTSHYI
-297 LSVDGAILDK
+297 ISVDGAILDK

-406 DNSYRSAIDKASE
+406 ANSYRSAIDKTSE

-475 EGSVK
+475 EGSVR

-499 SADADQHYTIY
+499 SADADQNYTIY

-524 WHDHTLWKKDT
+524 WHDHTLWETDT
-535 MTAHYP
+535 MTVHHP

-552 TDHPEVMVR
+552 TGHPEVMVR

-585 WNFEAV
+585 WNFDAV
-591 RKHQSDSWNDILN
+591 RKHQSGSWNDILN

-638 WVDATGNIQ
+638 WVDAAGNIQ

-683 WVKSQLAMYDANG
+683 WIKSQLAMYDANG

-721 STYQMGIRNYDSEK
+721 STYQMGIRNYDAEK

-761 KAYLQHQYVP
+761 ETYLQHQYVP

-803 RTFSDRGNWW
+803 RIFSDRGNWW
-813 RNAIN
+813 KNAIN

-828 SDGEWEKNFDPFK
+828 SNGEWEKNFDPFK

-951 DQGQMSAWLVMAA
+951 DQGQMSAWFVMAA

-978 IYELGS
+978 VYELGS
-984 PLFEKIK
+984 PLFEQIK

-1002 QFIIKANNPSRENK
+1002 QFIIKANNTSRENK
-1016 YIQSAKLT
+1016 YIQSAKLN

>member
-1 MQKTNS
+1 
-7 YLESKRPKVN
+7 
-17 MKRISL
+17 MKRIPL
-23 SLLTFLFLLS
+23 SLFTFLFLLS

-134 LLDTHHELP
+134 LLDTHHEFP

-173 IKPHTIEIPLNA
+173 IKPHTIEIPLNS

-211 LMGPDNAELSEA
+211 LMGPDNAELNEV

-232 KAADFQTTSPAAQP
+232 KAADFQTTSPVAQP

-259 LEVEVDGKKILE
+259 LEVKVDGKKILE

-283 PMPIVKSPKTSHYI
+283 PMPVVKSPKTSHYI
-297 LSVDGAILDK
+297 ISADGAILDK

-394 TEIGSQSSLVKG
+394 TEIGSQSSLVK
-406 DNSYRSAIDKASE
+406 DANSYRSAIDKTSE

-475 EGSVK
+475 EGSIK

-499 SADADQHYTIY
+499 SADADQNYTIY

-524 WHDHTLWKKDT
+524 WHDHTLWETDT
-535 MTAHYP
+535 MTASYP

-591 RKHQSDSWNDILN
+591 RKHQSDSWNNILN

-628 RNTFSDADRR
+628 RNTFSDADCR
-638 WVDATGNIQ
+638 WVDAAGNIQ

-721 STYQMGIRNYDSEK
+721 STYQMGIRNYDAEK

-761 KAYLQHQYVP
+761 ETYLQHQYVP

-803 RTFSDRGNWW
+803 RTFSNRGNWW
-813 RNAIN
+813 KNAIN

-828 SDGEWEKNFDPFK
+828 SNGEWEKNFDPFK

-867 TEIIGKERFIDRL
+867 TEIIGKELFIDRL

-931 RSIID
+931 
-936 RYYGFDTSNAYLGDE
+936 
-951 DQGQMSAWLVMAA
+951 QM
-964 LGLFQTDGG
+964 
-973 CNAEP
+973 P
-978 IYELGS
+978 I
-984 PLFEKIK
+984 
-991 IDLGKHFGRGK
+991 
-1002 QFIIKANNPSRENK
+1002 
-1016 YIQSAKLT
+1016 
-1024 GKKLDSFKFPAKE
+1024 
-1037 LLKGGTL
+1037 
-1044 ELEMGNRPNKNWGIK
+1044 

>member
-1 MQKTNS
+1 
-7 YLESKRPKVN
+7 
-17 MKRISL
+17 MKRIPL
-23 SLLTFLFLLS
+23 SLFTFLFLLS

-211 LMGPDNAELSEA
+211 LMGPDNAELNEV

-232 KAADFQTTSPAAQP
+232 KAADFQTTSPVAQP

-259 LEVEVDGKKILE
+259 LGVEVDGKKILE

-283 PMPIVKSPKTSHYI
+283 PMTVVKSPKTSHYI
-297 LSVDGAILDK
+297 ISADGTILDK

-406 DNSYRSAIDKASE
+406 ANSYRSAIDETSE

-499 SADADQHYTIY
+499 SADADQNYTIY

-524 WHDHTLWKKDT
+524 WHDHTLWETDT
-535 MTAHYP
+535 MTARYP
-541 QRFGC
+541 HRFGC

-591 RKHQSDSWNDILN
+591 RKHQSDSWNNILN

-638 WVDATGNIQ
+638 WVDAAGNIQ

-721 STYQMGIRNYDSEK
+721 STYQMGIRNYDAEK

-761 KAYLQHQYVP
+761 ETYLQHQYVP

-813 RNAIN
+813 KNAIN

-828 SDGEWEKNFDPFK
+828 SNGEWEKNFDPFK

-853 WQLTFFVPQNVPAL
+853 WQLTFFVPQDVPAL
-867 TEIIGKERFIDRL
+867 TEFIGKERFIDRL

-951 DQGQMSAWLVMAA
+951 DQGQMSAWFVMAA

-978 IYELGS
+978 VYELGS

-1002 QFIIKANNPSRENK
+1002 QFIIKASNTSRENK
-1016 YIQSAKLT
+1016 YIQSAKLN
-1024 GKKLDSFKFPAKE
+1024 GKKLNSFKFPAKE

>member
-1 MQKTNS
+1 
-7 YLESKRPKVN
+7 
-17 MKRISL
+17 
-23 SLLTFLFLLS
+23 
-33 GLCAAPTKTVW
+33 
-44 QIGEKNHSASELALS
+44 
-59 PDKYKEFLANDFG
+59 
-72 WEDRFYI
+72 
-79 IGLSSPQKDFPY
+79 
-91 VLPGPADH
+91 
-99 WGGTSYTAGIR
+99 
-110 THVLNILFGM
+110 M

-173 IKPHTIEIPLNA
+173 IKPHTIEIPLNS

-211 LMGPDNAELSEA
+211 LMGPDNAELNEV

-232 KAADFQTTSPAAQP
+232 KAADFQTTSPVAQP

-259 LEVEVDGKKILE
+259 LEVKVDGKKILE

-283 PMPIVKSPKTSHYI
+283 PMPVVKSPKTSHYI
-297 LSVDGAILDK
+297 ISADGAILDK

-394 TEIGSQSSLVKG
+394 TEIGSQSSLVK
-406 DNSYRSAIDKASE
+406 DANSYRSAIDKTSE

-475 EGSVK
+475 EGSIK

-499 SADADQHYTIY
+499 SADADQNYTIY

-524 WHDHTLWKKDT
+524 WHDHTLWETDT
-535 MTAHYP
+535 MTASYP

-575 LSNEITEPFG
+575 LSNEIMEPFG

-591 RKHQSDSWNDILN
+591 RKHQSDSWNNILN

-638 WVDATGNIQ
+638 WVDAAGNIQ

-710 MVAEHEIPLLV
+710 MVGEHEIPLLV
-721 STYQMGIRNYDSEK
+721 STYQMGIRNYDAEK

-761 KAYLQHQYVP
+761 ETYLQHQYVP

-803 RTFSDRGNWW
+803 RTFSNRGNWW
-813 RNAIN
+813 KNAIN

-828 SDGEWEKNFDPFK
+828 SNGEWEKNFDPFK

-867 TEIIGKERFIDRL
+867 TEIIGKELFIDRL

-951 DQGQMSAWLVMAA
+951 DQGQMSAWFVMAA

-978 IYELGS
+978 VYELGS

-1002 QFIIKANNPSRENK
+1002 QFIIKASNTSRENK
-1016 YIQSAKLT
+1016 YIQSAKLN
-1024 GKKLDSFKFPAKE
+1024 GKKLNSFKFPAKE

-1044 ELEMGNRPNKNWGIK
+1044 ELEMGDRPNKNWGIK

>member
-1 MQKTNS
+1 
-7 YLESKRPKVN
+7 
-17 MKRISL
+17 MKRIPL
-23 SLLTFLFLLS
+23 SLFTFLFLLS

-173 IKPHTIEIPLNA
+173 IKPHTIEIPLNS

-211 LMGPDNAELSEA
+211 LMGPDNAELNEV

-232 KAADFQTTSPAAQP
+232 KAADFQTTSPVAQP

-259 LEVEVDGKKILE
+259 LEVKVDGKKILE

-283 PMPIVKSPKTSHYI
+283 PMPVVKSPKTSHYI
-297 LSVDGAILDK
+297 ISADGAILDK

-394 TEIGSQSSLVKG
+394 TEIGSQSSLVK
-406 DNSYRSAIDKASE
+406 DANSYRSAIDKTSE

-499 SADADQHYTIY
+499 SADADQNYTIY

-524 WHDHTLWKKDT
+524 WHDHTLWETDT

-591 RKHQSDSWNDILN
+591 RKHQSDSWNNILN

-638 WVDATGNIQ
+638 WVDAAGNIQ

-710 MVAEHEIPLLV
+710 MVGEHEIPLLV
-721 STYQMGIRNYDSEK
+721 STYQMGIRNYDAEK

-761 KAYLQHQYVP
+761 ETYLQHQYVP

-813 RNAIN
+813 KNAIN

-828 SDGEWEKNFDPFK
+828 SNGEWEKNFDPFK

-853 WQLTFFVPQNVPAL
+853 
-867 TEIIGKERFIDRL
+867 
-880 SWGFK
+880 
-885 ASEPWRYNAPGDQ
+885 
-898 YWDFPVVQG
+898 
-907 NQQSMH
+907 
-913 FAFLF
+913 
-918 NWAGQPWQTQRWS
+918 
-931 RSIID
+931 
-936 RYYGFDTSNAYLGDE
+936 
-951 DQGQMSAWLVMAA
+951 
-964 LGLFQTDGG
+964 
-973 CNAEP
+973 
-978 IYELGS
+978 
-984 PLFEKIK
+984 
-991 IDLGKHFGRGK
+991 
-1002 QFIIKANNPSRENK
+1002 
-1016 YIQSAKLT
+1016 
-1024 GKKLDSFKFPAKE
+1024 
-1037 LLKGGTL
+1037 
-1044 ELEMGNRPNKNWGIK
+1044 

>member
-1 MQKTNS
+1 
-7 YLESKRPKVN
+7 
-17 MKRISL
+17 MKRIPL
-23 SLLTFLFLLS
+23 SLFTFLFLLS

-173 IKPHTIEIPLNA
+173 IKPHTIEIPLNS

-211 LMGPDNAELSEA
+211 LMGPDNAELNEV

-232 KAADFQTTSPAAQP
+232 KAADFQTTSPVAQP

-259 LEVEVDGKKILE
+259 LEVKVDGKKILE

-283 PMPIVKSPKTSHYI
+283 PMPVVKSPKTSHYI
-297 LSVDGAILDK
+297 ISADGAILDK

-338 PGPWMPF
+338 PGTWMPF

-394 TEIGSQSSLVKG
+394 TEIGSQSSLVK
-406 DNSYRSAIDKASE
+406 DANSYRSAIDKTSE

-499 SADADQHYTIY
+499 SADADQNYTIY

-524 WHDHTLWKKDT
+524 WHDHTLWETDT

-591 RKHQSDSWNDILN
+591 HKHQSDSWNNILN

-638 WVDATGNIQ
+638 WVDAAGNIQ

-710 MVAEHEIPLLV
+710 MVGEHEIPLLV
-721 STYQMGIRNYDSEK
+721 STYQMGIRNYDAEK

-761 KAYLQHQYVP
+761 ETYLQHQYVP

-803 RTFSDRGNWW
+803 RTFSNRGNWW
-813 RNAIN
+813 KNAIN

-828 SDGEWEKNFDPFK
+828 SNGEWEKNFDPFK

-867 TEIIGKERFIDRL
+867 TEIIGKELFIDRL

-936 RYYGFDTSNAYLGDE
+936 RY
-951 DQGQMSAWLVMAA
+951 
-964 LGLFQTDGG
+964 
-973 CNAEP
+973 
-978 IYELGS
+978 
-984 PLFEKIK
+984 
-991 IDLGKHFGRGK
+991 
-1002 QFIIKANNPSRENK
+1002 
-1016 YIQSAKLT
+1016 
-1024 GKKLDSFKFPAKE
+1024 
-1037 LLKGGTL
+1037 
-1044 ELEMGNRPNKNWGIK
+1044 

>member
-1 MQKTNS
+1 
-7 YLESKRPKVN
+7 
-17 MKRISL
+17 
-23 SLLTFLFLLS
+23 
-33 GLCAAPTKTVW
+33 
-44 QIGEKNHSASELALS
+44 
-59 PDKYKEFLANDFG
+59 
-72 WEDRFYI
+72 
-79 IGLSSPQKDFPY
+79 
-91 VLPGPADH
+91 
-99 WGGTSYTAGIR
+99 
-110 THVLNILFGM
+110 
-120 KEVPETDSWKLIID
+120 
-134 LLDTHHELP
+134 
-143 ALFKITI
+143 
-150 NGKSWKYAL
+150 
-159 PKGSGKSID
+159 
-168 GDYSQ
+168 
-173 IKPHTIEIPLNA
+173 
-185 GVIRKGSNSIALTSL
+185 
-200 EGSWILFDDIR
+200 
-211 LMGPDNAELSEA
+211 MGPDNAELNEV

-232 KAADFQTTSPAAQP
+232 KAADFQTTSPVAQP

-259 LEVEVDGKKILE
+259 LEVKVDGKKILE

-283 PMPIVKSPKTSHYI
+283 PMPVVKSPKTSHYI
-297 LSVDGAILDK
+297 ISADGAILDK

-370 GTFSHIHEWTM
+370 DTFSHIHEWTM

-394 TEIGSQSSLVKG
+394 TEIGSQSSLVK
-406 DNSYRSAIDKASE
+406 DANSYRSAIDKTSE

-499 SADADQHYTIY
+499 SADADQNYTIY

-524 WHDHTLWKKDT
+524 WHDHTLWETDT

-591 RKHQSDSWNDILN
+591 HKHQSDSWNNILN

-638 WVDATGNIQ
+638 WVDAAGNIQ

-710 MVAEHEIPLLV
+710 MVGEHEIPLLV
-721 STYQMGIRNYDSEK
+721 STYQMGIRNYDAEK

-761 KAYLQHQYVP
+761 ETYLQHQYVP

-803 RTFSDRGNWW
+803 RTFSNRGNWW
-813 RNAIN
+813 KNAIN

-828 SDGEWEKNFDPFK
+828 SNGEWEKNFDPFK

-867 TEIIGKERFIDRL
+867 TEIIGKELFIDRL

-951 DQGQMSAWLVMAA
+951 DQGQMSAWFVMAA

-978 IYELGS
+978 VYELGS

-1002 QFIIKANNPSRENK
+1002 QFIIKASNTSRENK
-1016 YIQSAKLT
+1016 YIQSAKLN
-1024 GKKLDSFKFPAKE
+1024 GKKLNSFKFPAKE

-1044 ELEMGNRPNKNWGIK
+1044 ELEMGDRPNKNWGIK

>member
-1 MQKTNS
+1 
-7 YLESKRPKVN
+7 
-17 MKRISL
+17 MKRIPL
-23 SLLTFLFLLS
+23 SLFTFLFLLS

-211 LMGPDNAELSEA
+211 LMGPDNAELNEV

-232 KAADFQTTSPAAQP
+232 KAADFQTTSPVAQP

-259 LEVEVDGKKILE
+259 LEVEVDGKRILE

-283 PMPIVKSPKTSHYI
+283 PMPVVKSPKTSHYI
-297 LSVDGAILDK
+297 IFADGAILDK

-319 LADYIDTRMGTAHS
+319 LADYINTRMGTAHS

-345 SMVKLSPDNQDSG
+345 SMVKLSPDNQDNG

-406 DNSYRSAIDKASE
+406 TNSYRSAIDKTSE

-467 SEYDYQIV
+467 SEYDYQII
-475 EGSVK
+475 EGSVRR
-480 QTGARRIEG
+480 TGARRIEG

-499 SADADQHYTIY
+499 SADADQNYTIY

-524 WHDHTLWKKDT
+524 WNDHALWEKDT
-535 MTAHYP
+535 MTVHNP

-552 TDHPEVMVR
+552 TDHPEIMVR
-561 SGISYVDMAGASNN
+561 SGISYVDIAGASNN

-591 RKHQSDSWNDILN
+591 RKHQSDSWNNILN

-614 EKVRFYTNLYRAFC
+614 EKARFYTNLYRAFC

-638 WVDATGNIQ
+638 WVDAAGNIQ

-721 STYQMGIRNYDSEK
+721 STYQMGIRNYDAEK
-735 MFRAIVKMQTT
+735 MFRAIIKMQTT

-761 KAYLQHQYVP
+761 ETYLQHQYVP

-813 RNAIN
+813 KNAIN

-828 SDGEWEKNFDPFK
+828 SNGEWEKNFDPFK

-853 WQLTFFVPQNVPAL
+853 WQLTFFVPQDVPAL

-918 NWAGQPWQTQRWS
+918 NWAGQPWQTQQWS

-951 DQGQMSAWLVMAA
+951 DQGQMSAWFVMAA

-978 IYELGS
+978 VYELGS

-1002 QFIIKANNPSRENK
+1002 QFIIKASNTSRENK
-1016 YIQSAKLT
+1016 YIQSAKLN
-1024 GKKLDSFKFPAKE
+1024 GKKLNSFKFPAKE

>member
-1 MQKTNS
+1 
-7 YLESKRPKVN
+7 
-17 MKRISL
+17 
-23 SLLTFLFLLS
+23 
-33 GLCAAPTKTVW
+33 
-44 QIGEKNHSASELALS
+44 
-59 PDKYKEFLANDFG
+59 
-72 WEDRFYI
+72 
-79 IGLSSPQKDFPY
+79 
-91 VLPGPADH
+91 
-99 WGGTSYTAGIR
+99 
-110 THVLNILFGM
+110 M

-173 IKPHTIEIPLNA
+173 IKPHTIEIPLNS

-211 LMGPDNAELSEA
+211 LMGPDNAELNEV

-232 KAADFQTTSPAAQP
+232 KAADFQTTSPVAQP

-259 LEVEVDGKKILE
+259 LEVKVDGKKILE

-283 PMPIVKSPKTSHYI
+283 PMPVVKSPKTSHYI
-297 LSVDGAILDK
+297 ISADGAILDK

-394 TEIGSQSSLVKG
+394 TEIGSQSSLVK
-406 DNSYRSAIDKASE
+406 DANSYRSAIDKTSE

-499 SADADQHYTIY
+499 SADADQNYTIY

-524 WHDHTLWKKDT
+524 WHDHTLWETDT

-591 RKHQSDSWNDILN
+591 HKHQSDSWNNILN

-638 WVDATGNIQ
+638 WVDAAGNIQ

-710 MVAEHEIPLLV
+710 MVGEHEIPLLV
-721 STYQMGIRNYDSEK
+721 STYQMGIRNYDAEK

-761 KAYLQHQYVP
+761 ETYLQHQYVP

-803 RTFSDRGNWW
+803 RTFSNRGNWW
-813 RNAIN
+813 KNAIN

-828 SDGEWEKNFDPFK
+828 SNGEWEKNFDPFK

-867 TEIIGKERFIDRL
+867 TEIIGKELFIDRL

-951 DQGQMSAWLVMAA
+951 DQGQMSAWFVMAA

-978 IYELGS
+978 VYELGS

-1002 QFIIKANNPSRENK
+1002 QFIIKASNTSRENK
-1016 YIQSAKLT
+1016 YIQSAKLN
-1024 GKKLDSFKFPAKE
+1024 GKKLNSFKFPAKE

-1044 ELEMGNRPNKNWGIK
+1044 ELEMGDRPNKNWGIK

>member
-1 MQKTNS
+1 
-7 YLESKRPKVN
+7 
-17 MKRISL
+17 
-23 SLLTFLFLLS
+23 
-33 GLCAAPTKTVW
+33 
-44 QIGEKNHSASELALS
+44 
-59 PDKYKEFLANDFG
+59 
-72 WEDRFYI
+72 
-79 IGLSSPQKDFPY
+79 
-91 VLPGPADH
+91 
-99 WGGTSYTAGIR
+99 
-110 THVLNILFGM
+110 
-120 KEVPETDSWKLIID
+120 
-134 LLDTHHELP
+134 
-143 ALFKITI
+143 
-150 NGKSWKYAL
+150 
-159 PKGSGKSID
+159 
-168 GDYSQ
+168 
-173 IKPHTIEIPLNA
+173 
-185 GVIRKGSNSIALTSL
+185 
-200 EGSWILFDDIR
+200 
-211 LMGPDNAELSEA
+211 MGPDNAELNEV

-232 KAADFQTTSPAAQP
+232 KAADFQTTSPVAQP

-259 LEVEVDGKKILE
+259 LEVKVDGKKILE

-283 PMPIVKSPKTSHYI
+283 PMPVVKSPKTSHYI
-297 LSVDGAILDK
+297 ISADGAILDK

-394 TEIGSQSSLVKG
+394 TEIGSQSSLVK
-406 DNSYRSAIDKASE
+406 DANSYRSAIDKTSE

-475 EGSVK
+475 EGSIK

-499 SADADQHYTIY
+499 SADADQNYTIY

-524 WHDHTLWKKDT
+524 WHDHTLWETDT
-535 MTAHYP
+535 MTASYP

-575 LSNEITEPFG
+575 LSNEIMEPFG

-591 RKHQSDSWNDILN
+591 RKHQSDSWNNILN

-638 WVDATGNIQ
+638 WVDAAGNIQ

-721 STYQMGIRNYDSEK
+721 STYQMGIRNYDAEK

-761 KAYLQHQYVP
+761 ETYLQHP

-803 RTFSDRGNWW
+803 RTFSNRGNWW
-813 RNAIN
+813 KNAIN

-828 SDGEWEKNFDPFK
+828 SNGEWEKNFDPFK

-867 TEIIGKERFIDRL
+867 TEIIGKELFIDRL

-951 DQGQMSAWLVMAA
+951 DQGQMSAWFVMAA

-978 IYELGS
+978 VYELGS

-1002 QFIIKANNPSRENK
+1002 QFIIKASNTSRENK
-1016 YIQSAKLT
+1016 YIQSAKLN
-1024 GKKLDSFKFPAKE
+1024 GKKLNSFKFPAKE

-1044 ELEMGNRPNKNWGIK
+1044 ELEMGDRPNKNWGIK

>member
-1 MQKTNS
+1 
-7 YLESKRPKVN
+7 
-17 MKRISL
+17 MKRIPL
-23 SLLTFLFLLS
+23 SLFTFLFLLS

-211 LMGPDNAELSEA
+211 LMGPDNAELNEV

-232 KAADFQTTSPAAQP
+232 KAADFQTTSPVAQP

-259 LEVEVDGKKILE
+259 LGVEVDGKKILE

-283 PMPIVKSPKTSHYI
+283 PMPVVKSPKTSHYI
-297 LSVDGAILDK
+297 ISADGTILDK

-406 DNSYRSAIDKASE
+406 ANSYRSAIDETSE

-499 SADADQHYTIY
+499 SADADQNYTIY

-518 IKKFGG
+518 IKKCGG
-524 WHDHTLWKKDT
+524 WHDHTLWETDT
-535 MTAHYP
+535 MTARYP
-541 QRFGC
+541 HRFGC

-591 RKHQSDSWNDILN
+591 RKHQSDSWNNILN

-638 WVDATGNIQ
+638 WVDAAGNIQ

-721 STYQMGIRNYDSEK
+721 STYQMGIRNYDAEK

-761 KAYLQHQYVP
+761 ETYLQHQYVP

-813 RNAIN
+813 KNAIN

-828 SDGEWEKNFDPFK
+828 SNGEWEKNFDPFK

-853 WQLTFFVPQNVPAL
+853 WQLTFFVPQDVPAL
-867 TEIIGKERFIDRL
+867 TEFIGKERFIDRL

-951 DQGQMSAWLVMAA
+951 DQGQMSAWFVMAA

-978 IYELGS
+978 VYELGS

-1002 QFIIKANNPSRENK
+1002 QFIIKASNTSRENK
-1016 YIQSAKLT
+1016 YIQSAKLN
-1024 GKKLDSFKFPAKE
+1024 GKKLNSFKFPAKE

>member
-1 MQKTNS
+1 
-7 YLESKRPKVN
+7 
-17 MKRISL
+17 MKRIPL
-23 SLLTFLFLLS
+23 SLFTFLFLLS

-211 LMGPDNAELSEA
+211 LMGPDNAELNEV

-232 KAADFQTTSPAAQP
+232 KAADFQTTSPVAQP

-259 LEVEVDGKKILE
+259 LGVEVDGKKILE

-283 PMPIVKSPKTSHYI
+283 PMPVVKSPKTSHYI
-297 LSVDGAILDK
+297 ISADGTILDK

-406 DNSYRSAIDKASE
+406 ANSYRSAIDETSE

-499 SADADQHYTIY
+499 SADADQNYTIY

-524 WHDHTLWKKDT
+524 WHDHTLWETDT
-535 MTAHYP
+535 MTARYP
-541 QRFGC
+541 HRFGC

-591 RKHQSDSWNDILN
+591 RKHQSDSWNNILN

-638 WVDATGNIQ
+638 WVDAAGNIQ

-721 STYQMGIRNYDSEK
+721 STYQMGIRNYDAEK

-761 KAYLQHQYVP
+761 ETYLQHQYVP

-813 RNAIN
+813 KNAIN

-828 SDGEWEKNFDPFK
+828 SNGEWEKNFDPFK

-853 WQLTFFVPQNVPAL
+853 WQLTFFVPQDVPAL
-867 TEIIGKERFIDRL
+867 TEFIGKERFIDRL

-951 DQGQMSAWLVMAA
+951 DQGQMSAWFVMAA

-978 IYELGS
+978 VYELGS

-1002 QFIIKANNPSRENK
+1002 QFIIKASNTSRENK
-1016 YIQSAKLT
+1016 YIQSAKLN
-1024 GKKLDSFKFPAKE
+1024 GKLNSFKFPAKE

>member
-1 MQKTNS
+1 
-7 YLESKRPKVN
+7 
-17 MKRISL
+17 
-23 SLLTFLFLLS
+23 
-33 GLCAAPTKTVW
+33 
-44 QIGEKNHSASELALS
+44 
-59 PDKYKEFLANDFG
+59 
-72 WEDRFYI
+72 
-79 IGLSSPQKDFPY
+79 
-91 VLPGPADH
+91 
-99 WGGTSYTAGIR
+99 
-110 THVLNILFGM
+110 M

-134 LLDTHHELP
+134 LLDTHHEFP

-150 NGKSWKYAL
+150 NGKSWIYAL

-173 IKPHTIEIPLNA
+173 IKPHTIEIPLNS

-211 LMGPDNAELSEA
+211 LMGPDNAELNEV

-232 KAADFQTTSPAAQP
+232 KAADFQTTSPVAQP

-259 LEVEVDGKKILE
+259 LEVKVDGKKILE

-283 PMPIVKSPKTSHYI
+283 PMPVVKSPKTSHYI
-297 LSVDGAILDK
+297 ISADGAILDK

-394 TEIGSQSSLVKG
+394 TEIGSQSSLVK
-406 DNSYRSAIDKASE
+406 DANSYRSAIDKTSE

-434 IKAELTATSRC
+434 IKAELTATSRG

-475 EGSVK
+475 EGSIK

-499 SADADQHYTIY
+499 SADADQNYTIY

-524 WHDHTLWKKDT
+524 WHDHTLWETDT
-535 MTAHYP
+535 MTASYP

-552 TDHPEVMVR
+552 TDYPEVMVR

-591 RKHQSDSWNDILN
+591 RKHQSDSWNNILN

-614 EKVRFYTNLYRAFC
+614 EKARFYTNLYRAFC

-638 WVDATGNIQ
+638 WVDAAGNIQ

-721 STYQMGIRNYDSEK
+721 STYQMGIRNYDAEK

-761 KAYLQHQYVP
+761 ETYLQHQYVP

-803 RTFSDRGNWW
+803 RTFSNRGNWW
-813 RNAIN
+813 KNAIN

-828 SDGEWEKNFDPFK
+828 SNGEWEKNFDPFK

-867 TEIIGKERFIDRL
+867 TEIIGKELFIDRL

-951 DQGQMSAWLVMAA
+951 DQGQMSAWFVMAA

-978 IYELGS
+978 VYELGS

-1002 QFIIKANNPSRENK
+1002 QFIIKASNTSRENK
-1016 YIQSAKLT
+1016 YIQSAKLN
-1024 GKKLDSFKFPAKE
+1024 GKKLNSFKFPAKE

-1044 ELEMGNRPNKNWGIK
+1044 ELEMGDRPNKNWGIK

>member
-1 MQKTNS
+1 
-7 YLESKRPKVN
+7 
-17 MKRISL
+17 MKRIPL
-23 SLLTFLFLLS
+23 SLFTFLFLLS
-33 GLCAAPTKTVW
+33 ELYAAPTKTVW

-134 LLDTHHELP
+134 LLDTHHEFP

-173 IKPHTIEIPLNA
+173 IKPHTIEIPLNS
-185 GVIRKGSNSIALTSL
+185 GVIGKGSNSIALTSL

-211 LMGPDNAELSEA
+211 LMGPDNAELNEV

-232 KAADFQTTSPAAQP
+232 KAADFQTTSPVAQP

-259 LEVEVDGKKILE
+259 LEVKVDGKKILE

-283 PMPIVKSPKTSHYI
+283 PMPVVKSPKTSHYI
-297 LSVDGAILDK
+297 ISADGAILDK

-394 TEIGSQSSLVKG
+394 TEIGSQSSLVK
-406 DNSYRSAIDKASE
+406 DANSYRSAIAKTSE

-467 SEYDYQIV
+467 SEYDYQLV

-499 SADADQHYTIY
+499 SADADQNYTIY

-524 WHDHTLWKKDT
+524 WHDHTLWETDT

-591 RKHQSDSWNDILN
+591 RKHQSDSWNNILN

-638 WVDATGNIQ
+638 WVDAAGNIQ

-652 DAVALGCDA
+652 DAIALGCDA

-710 MVAEHEIPLLV
+710 MVGEHEIPLLV
-721 STYQMGIRNYDSEK
+721 STYQMGIRNYDAEK

-761 KAYLQHQYVP
+761 ETYLQHQYVP

-813 RNAIN
+813 KNAIN

-828 SDGEWEKNFDPFK
+828 SNGEWEKNFDPFK

-853 WQLTFFVPQNVPAL
+853 WQLNLFVPQDVPAL
-867 TEIIGKERFIDRL
+867 TEIIGKKRFIDRL

-918 NWAGQPWQTQRWS
+918 NWAGQPWQTQQWS

-951 DQGQMSAWLVMAA
+951 DQGQMSAWFVMAA

-978 IYELGS
+978 VYELGS

-1002 QFIIKANNPSRENK
+1002 QFIIKASNTSRENK
-1016 YIQSAKLT
+1016 YIQSAKLN
-1024 GKKLDSFKFPAKE
+1024 GKKLNSFKFPAKE

-1044 ELEMGNRPNKNWGIK
+1044 ELEMGDRPNKNWGIK